1 MLQKESRPPAPTGR
15 RLVCGDV
22 HTSRTTIIVVHIPQ
36 NYKGENNI
44 MRAAAYAR
52 YSTDKQTENSI
63 AYQMEA
69 IQKYCRQHQID
80 LCAFYSDEAESG
92 TNTNRPG
99 FQNLMGAASR
109 KEFDAVVIYDISRGS
124 RDVVDWFSF
133 RKAMAA
139 LGVQVISTTQQLGD
153 ITNPSDFLMELITTG
168 LGQHQVLDTRKKSM
182 AGMIERAKK
191 GLYCGGHAPLGY
203 DIVDGKYVINE
214 REAAIVR
221 SIFRQYADG
230 ASYGQILDTLQGKTG
245 KFGRPFG
252 KNSFFSIL
260 SNERYIGLY
269 KWNERNIRIMR
280 KWAGGKKNPDPII
293 IEGIIPR
300 IIDDDTWRKVRAR
313 MAQKAKR
320 ASNKAKREY
329 LLSGLIE
336 CASCGATYVGHCNV
350 AKRKDGSLRE
360 TRYYECGNK
369 YRTRTCNS
377 RNINADE
384 LEVFVCTQLKAYLLD
399 MDIDQAAEEFAAMIN
414 GASPDCEAERREL
427 VELERQIQNGIKAV
441 LSGMDI
447 PELHAEIDRCRDR
460 KLELENIISEK
471 EKNGAQKV
479 TVEEIRHVFRWAL
492 ENYNDQ
498 NQKKIIQQFVKK
510 IYANVDGSC
519 TVHIGVHTL
528 GAGDP
533 AYIICTLYYTPSRY
547 R

>member
-1 MLQKESRPPAPTGR
+1 MK
-15 RLVCGDV
+15 
-22 HTSRTTIIVVHIPQ
+22 
-36 NYKGENNI
+36 
-44 MRAAAYAR
+44 AAAYAR

-99 FQNLMGAASR
+99 FQNLMVAASR
-109 KEFDAVVIYDISRGS
+109 REFDAVVIYDISRGS

-133 RKAMAA
+133 RKSMAA
-139 LGVQVISTTQQLGD
+139 LGIQVISTTQELGD

-182 AGMIERAKK
+182 AGMKERAKK

-230 ASYGQILDTLQGKTG
+230 ASYGQILDSLKGKTG

-252 KNSFFSIL
+252 KNSFSSIL
-260 SNERYIGLY
+260 SNERYTGIY
-269 KWNERNIRIMR
+269 KWNERNIRVMR

-293 IEGIIPR
+293 IDGIIPR
-300 IIDDDTWRKVRAR
+300 IVDDETWRKVKERMSKKERRA
-313 MAQKAKR
+313 A
-320 ASNKAKREY
+320 NKAKREY

-336 CASCGATYVGHCNV
+336 CASCGAAYVGHCNV
-350 AKRKDGSLRE
+350 AKRKDGSIRE

-369 YRTRTCNS
+369 YRTKTCNN

-384 LEVFVCTQLKAYLLD
+384 LEVFVCTQLQSYLSD
-399 MDIDQAAEEFAAMIN
+399 IDIDQVAKEYADLIN

-427 VELERQIQNGIKAV
+427 VEVERQIQNGIKAV

-460 KLELENIISEK
+460 KLELEEIIAEK
-471 EKNGAQKV
+471 EKNGSQKV
-479 TVEEIRHVFRWAL
+479 TIDEIRHVFRWAL
-492 ENYNDQ
+492 ENYDTQ
-498 NQKKIIQQFVKK
+498 NRKKVIQQFVKK

-519 TVHIGVHTL
+519 TVHIGIHTI
-528 GAGDP
+528 GAGDR
-533 AYIICTLYYTPSRY
+533 T
-547 R
+547 